1 MVSAFLYD
9 NQLSFILCLLI
20 WYQILGGNWII
31 CFTKCVAWPQQFRT
45 LKVDMTAGPQGK
57 WQGIATLD
65 SRFRLMWYFEA
76 SQTKIFRSVFTAFI
90 CACSLLQS
98 LTMPLVKNREEMKLG
113 LLLI

>member
-1 MVSAFLYD
+1 MI
-9 NQLSFILCLLI
+9 LSFPLSFVFLFGIKI
-20 WYQILGGNWII
+20 WEGTGL
-31 CFTKCVAWPQQFRT
+31 FVLPCVAWPQQFRT

-76 SQTKIFRSVFTAFI
+76 SQTKIFRSVFTALI

-98 LTMPLVKNREEMKLG
+98 LTMPLVKIRKKFY
-113 LLLI
+113 I

>member
-1 MVSAFLYD
+1 MI
-9 NQLSFILCLLI
+9 LSFPLSFVFLFGIKF
-20 WYQILGGNWII
+20 WEGTGFI

-76 SQTKIFRSVFTAFI
+76 SQTKIFRSVFTALI